1 VADNAGKIPQA
12 RTNDSK
18 AKQAAGEQLTYP
30 LQRTVLRRPQRRNFA
45 SNAMSASAHRL
56 SSRITI
62 FGLALVWTL
71 APISPGAAHDSWI
84 SRGAYRNPVGEWCCG
99 DNDCESP
106 DRVAVTGKGWVV
118 RDTEF
123 VPFEEASPSP
133 DGKVWICRRPDRTR
147 RCVFGPPPGS

>member
-1 VADNAGKIPQA
+1 MPAGYRKRAPMTA
-12 RTNDSK
+12 KRSK
-18 AKQAAGEQLTYP
+18 RPSSSLHILCGGTYFAATAAQFPSG
-30 LQRTVLRRPQRRNFA
+30 
-45 SNAMSASAHRL
+45 AMSASAHRP
-56 SSRITI
+56 SSQITI

-71 APISPGAAHDSWI
+71 APVSPGAAHDSWI
-84 SRGAYRNPVGEWCCG
+84 NRGAYRNPAGEWCCG

-118 RDTEF
+118 RGTEF
-123 VPFEEASPSP
+123 VPFEEATPSP

>member
-1 VADNAGKIPQA
+1 MAPDAGRIPQA

-18 AKQAAGEQLTYP
+18 AKQAAGERLPYP
-30 LQRTVLRRPQRRNFA
+30 VQRNVLRRHRGAISERCHECERA
-45 SNAMSASAHRL
+45 STFEPDHDLRARAHLDPGTGIARGG
-56 SSRITI
+56 SR
-62 FGLALVWTL
+62 FL
-71 APISPGAAHDSWI
+71 DQ
-84 SRGAYRNPVGEWCCG
+84 RGAYRNPAGEWCCG

-123 VPFEEASPSP
+123 VPFEEAMPSP